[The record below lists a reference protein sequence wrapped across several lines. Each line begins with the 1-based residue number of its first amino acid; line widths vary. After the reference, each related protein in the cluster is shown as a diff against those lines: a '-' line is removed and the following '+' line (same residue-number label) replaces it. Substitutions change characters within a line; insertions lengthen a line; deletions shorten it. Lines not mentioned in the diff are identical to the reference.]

1 MTATRNR
8 GVVRKIAKHKPIM
21 FGGTFVHMHIG
32 PRNRKFSAHEEV
44 LCSRSAYFKERFQK
58 VRKDI
63 CGKCAVCLDKL
74 EPVAI
79 ETVFCRTCGQNF
91 HAKCMD
97 QWLKNGNTCP
107 TCRTVWK
114 KWPNMHSSTF
124 DQLDPEGFEV
134 YVQWLY
140 SQQIPSYDADIDANA
155 RCIRMLKAHLLGN
168 TVRDQD
174 FLLAV
179 RNEIIETAVE
189 AGLGYNAIDYA
200 YKTTRK
206 PCSLRRF
213 LVDLYAL
220 TGDAQSLKEGNVS
233 HLFLIDLA
241 QSFMEKSKNFAEG
254 KDVWSMLVAEGH
266 IKGDLRVPEDGGKVE
281 DEEN

>member
-1 MTATRNR
+1 
-8 GVVRKIAKHKPIM
+8 
-21 FGGTFVHMHIG
+21 
-32 PRNRKFSAHEEV
+32 
-44 LCSRSAYFKERFQK
+44 
-58 VRKDI
+58 
-63 CGKCAVCLDKL
+63 
-74 EPVAI
+74 
-79 ETVFCRTCGQNF
+79 
-91 HAKCMD
+91 
-97 QWLKNGNTCP
+97 
-107 TCRTVWK
+107 
-114 KWPNMHSSTF
+114 MHSSTF